1 MIRSLPTRC
10 HSLTALA
17 LLGSAILAG
26 CATDGSGQN
35 DPRATRRGEAYVDAY
50 GVVRVKP
57 TIREA
62 PVEPI
67 RFGTRSGE
75 VTGRGEV
82 VPETTS
88 SKPAEKPTELADA
101 AGPFGRD
108 AGTGRRTGATDLDGS
123 PINEASTPLA
133 GGNASNTNATGA
145 AQPNLRPDPALTT
158 PGNPINPGTAGNTST
173 PQTGGWTIILST
185 VSGESHR
192 AQAQQRLAQ
201 LQQSLPALNRAQ
213 LISADRGTM
222 ITFGRYESPD
232 DPRAQADLKMI
243 KELTLGPMKP
253 FAMSMLN
260 PMPDQSAG
268 TTLSPHDLRS
278 LRRQF
283 PNTNPLYTLDVAV
296 WIASPQDGFPW
307 EEMKRRAE
315 AYAAQLRQQG
325 VEAYFY
331 HNEGQRVSSVTVGKF
346 DRRAIDQ
353 ASGFYSVEVRSMLEK
368 FPRRLTNGQ
377 EVMVKV
383 NPADENSKLKPQE
396 PQLVEVPRNF

>member
-1 MIRSLPTRC
+1 MIPSVSTRC
-10 HSLTALA
+10 HCLAGLA
-17 LLGSAILAG
+17 LLGSAVLAG
-26 CATDGSGQN
+26 CATNQSGRE
-35 DPRATRRGEAYVDAY
+35 DARATRRGEAYVDAY

-62 PVEPI
+62 PVDPI
-67 RFGTRSGE
+67 RFGTRTGE

-82 VPETTS
+82 VPETKPT
-88 SKPAEKPTELADA
+88 KPAEKPTELTDA

-108 AGTGRRTGATDLDGS
+108 AGSASSRRNAGATNLDGS
-123 PINEASTPLA
+123 PIGEASAPLA
-133 GGNASNTNATGA
+133 GGNTPANNTTGA
-145 AQPNLRPDPALTT
+145 MQPNLRPDPSLTT
-158 PGNPINPGTAGNTST
+158 PVNSGTNAAT
-173 PQTGGWTIILST
+173 PQSGGWTIILST
-185 VSGESHR
+185 VAGESHR

-213 LISADRGTM
+213 LISTDRGTM

-232 DPRAQADLKMI
+232 DAQAQADLKMI

-260 PMPDQSAG
+260 PMPDQTAG
-268 TTLSPHDLRS
+268 TTLSPLDLRS

-377 EVMVKV
+377 EIMVKV
-383 NPADENSKLKPQE
+383 NPADEKSGLKPQE